1 MVSVGAGAIADDFRE
16 RRGAARQR
24 VFQCFNHQHAG
35 TFPHDKSVPGAVE
48 RPRGLSRQ
56 FGRCGRH
63 GACSGEA
70 AQADSIYRGFGTA
83 AQRDIGLIIA
93 EQSHCVADGLHAGR
107 TGGDR
112 CANRAFEVMLDG
124 NVAGRQIDQKEGMV
138 NGDRRLAPRL
148 SVVRTARQLLK
159 PPMPEAM
166 TVAVR
171 SCFSSVSA
179 IQPAREWLHPPPP
192 WRKG

>member
-35 TFPHDKSVPGAVE
+35 TFPMTNPSRALSKGREACRANSAGAVDMA
-48 RPRGLSRQ
+48 R
-56 FGRCGRH
+56 
-63 GACSGEA
+63 AGEA

-148 SVVRTARQLLK
+148 SVVRTARQLPGNRQCL
-159 PPMPEAM
+159 
-166 TVAVR
+166 R
-171 SCFSSVSA
+171 
-179 IQPAREWLHPPPP
+179 Q
-192 WRKG
+192 